1 MKQILLIQI
10 KIMKT
15 KNLLII
21 VTLLEFA
28 FIYSVSNKNTTMYI
42 DKLYTS
48 SIGLLLEKAYTIY
61 ETSIGNYI

>member
-1 MKQILLIQI
+1 MKEVLLKI

-15 KNLLII
+15 KNLIII

-28 FIYSVSNKNTTMYI
+28 FIYSVLNKTTTMYI

-61 ETSIGNYI
+61 ETSIVNYI